1 MPSPQTLTYL
11 AHLKQV
17 SANSPQRHYKSG
29 SLLTHHASIMP
40 RFLLIQR
47 RGKHGESRKEIAT
60 IGIVQD
66 VAWVGQNR
74 SMVVWLKVAGLWL
87 KTTVYFS

>member
-1 MPSPQTLTYL
+1 MPALTYL
-11 AHLKQV
+11 AHLKQI
-17 SANSPQRHYKSG
+17 SANFPQRHYKSG
-29 SLLTHHASIMP
+29 SLLIRHASIMP

-47 RGKHGESRKEIAT
+47 RGKHGASHRGIVT

-66 VAWVGQNR
+66 VVWVAQSK
-74 SMVVWLKVAGLWL
+74 SMVVWLKVVGHWL